1 MRYALTNGVILNGKK
16 DMEPLEG
23 YSIIVEDGKIKE
35 ITNQMVNDIK
45 TIDLKNKYVMPGL
58 INMHVHLPGSG
69 MPKDTGKQNKESV
82 NKLLSNPLTRYIVYK
97 LCAKFARIELMSGV
111 TTIRTVGGLS
121 NIDSKIRDNILQG
134 KIKGPRILSSNM
146 ALSVPGGHM
155 AGILAYEATD
165 VDSAINYINKIS
177 ETKPNLIKLMITGGV
192 LDAKKKGEPGELKM
206 SPEIIKASC
215 QRAHE
220 LGYKVAAHVESPEG
234 VKL

>member
-1 MRYALTNGVILNGKK
+1 MRYALTNGIILSGKK

-192 LDAKKKGEPGELKM
+192 LDA
-206 SPEIIKASC
+206 
-215 QRAHE
+215 
-220 LGYKVAAHVESPEG
+220 
-234 VKL
+234 